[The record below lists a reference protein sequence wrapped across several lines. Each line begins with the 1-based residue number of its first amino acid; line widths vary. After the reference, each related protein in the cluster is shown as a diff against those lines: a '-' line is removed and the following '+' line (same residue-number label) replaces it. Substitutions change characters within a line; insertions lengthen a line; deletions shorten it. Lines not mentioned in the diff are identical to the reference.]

1 MFAQSVA
8 WPDSIAVARDLA
20 RSAKV
25 RLATLNNESEELNRY
40 RIDSFGLR
48 DVFPTF
54 FTSCWLGVRK
64 PTRHIYERVLG
75 MTQSTPARTLFIDDR
90 LQNLGPAASLG
101 IRTVQFADAEKL
113 RADLSA
119 LGLSL

>member
-1 MFAQSVA
+1 M
-8 WPDSIAVARDLA
+8 ARELVRA
-20 RSAKV
+20 GKV

-48 DVFPTF
+48 EIFPTF

-75 MTQSTPARTLFIDDR
+75 MTQADPARTVFVDDR
-90 LQNLGPAASLG
+90 LQNLAPAASLG
-101 IRTVQFADAEKL
+101 METLQFTTVPKL
-113 RADLSA
+113 RSDLGA
-119 LGLSL
+119 RGLL